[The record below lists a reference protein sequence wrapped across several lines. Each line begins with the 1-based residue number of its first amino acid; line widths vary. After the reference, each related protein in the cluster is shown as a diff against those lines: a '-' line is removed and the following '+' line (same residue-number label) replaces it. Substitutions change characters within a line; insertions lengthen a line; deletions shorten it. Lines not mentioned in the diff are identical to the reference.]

1 VGIESG
7 PQKNDITNV
16 FVHTRTA
23 PNGDVWLVYGIE
35 TRSVNGNS
43 YLDLEYNQ
51 AGVVLDGN
59 KLTGKGSIGGRT
71 VGDLLII
78 VDYEQ
83 GGKRPKVELRTW
95 TAAGIWSSPSTPAV
109 DGVTI
114 YETINLSDELHLA
127 PGAGFTGGGDPADVS
142 MALQFV
148 EGAINLTA
156 LGIIQTTEC
165 NISSTLNIKSRSS
178 SSFTSELKDFVLF
191 QFSFLEPPTVLVNSP
206 VICEGKSA
214 TISADASGGK
224 PPYQY
229 QWTVPMGVPNPG
241 NVASFT
247 ASVAGTYSVRVS
259 DANQCKGDGSGT
271 LKINPNTSS
280 SQSRMICSNELP
292 YSWDGLVFEAAG
304 SKTKTGLI
312 NQFGCDS
319 SATFNLTVNP
329 TTSSTQSRTICS
341 NELPYSWDGLIFEAA
356 GSKTK
361 TGLKNKFGCDSTAT
375 FNLAVNPTTS
385 STQSKTICSNQ
396 LPYSWD
402 GLIFEAAGSKT
413 KTGLK
418 NQFGCDSTATFN
430 LAVNPT
436 TSSTQSKTICANE
449 LPYSW
454 DGLVFEAAGSKSKT
468 GLKNQ
473 FGCDSTANF
482 NLIVNANPVCEISG
496 PFTQAAA
503 PLPNICIGG
512 GQPAPVV
519 YYKAPK
525 GNYTYQW
532 SVSEIGG
539 APFEPGSELLIIV
552 GDANTAMVAVQVLGG
567 GWLKL
572 KITDN
577 ATGCAS
583 DCYVPVATTPNA
595 ACTLE
600 GPAKACTNDVVTYT
614 TTAVEG
620 ATYNWSIEGDA
631 AIVSAMPYGNSIQV
645 KAGGVGSYTVFLVIT
660 KEGECPSY
668 CDWTTSVELCGLP
681 YCTYTQGYFGNI
693 GGIACTPQGPRT
705 TTALITESL
714 AAMPGGKLY
723 LGMPGRSFTASTAS
737 YIIGILPGGG
747 PATMLP
753 AGICKCN
760 HCIIPEKRKSK

>member
-1 VGIESG
+1 M
-7 PQKNDITNV
+7 K
-16 FVHTRTA
+16 
-23 PNGDVWLVYGIE
+23 
-35 TRSVNGNS
+35 
-43 YLDLEYNQ
+43 
-51 AGVVLDGN
+51 
-59 KLTGKGSIGGRT
+59 
-71 VGDLLII
+71 
-78 VDYEQ
+78 
-83 GGKRPKVELRTW
+83 
-95 TAAGIWSSPSTPAV
+95 
-109 DGVTI
+109 
-114 YETINLSDELHLA
+114 
-127 PGAGFTGGGDPADVS
+127 
-142 MALQFV
+142 
-148 EGAINLTA
+148 
-156 LGIIQTTEC
+156 
-165 NISSTLNIKSRSS
+165 
-178 SSFTSELKDFVLF
+178 
-191 QFSFLEPPTVLVNSP
+191 
-206 VICEGKSA
+206 
-214 TISADASGGK
+214 
-224 PPYQY
+224 
-229 QWTVPMGVPNPG
+229 
-241 NVASFT
+241 
-247 ASVAGTYSVRVS
+247 
-259 DANQCKGDGSGT
+259 
-271 LKINPNTSS
+271 
-280 SQSRMICSNELP
+280 
-292 YSWDGLVFEAAG
+292 
-304 SKTKTGLI
+304 

-319 SATFNLTVNP
+319 TATFNLTVNS
-329 TTSSTQSRTICS
+329 TTTSTQSRTICS

-418 NQFGCDSTATFN
+418 NKFGCDSTATFN

-436 TSSTQSKTICANE
+436 TSSTQSKTICSNE

-454 DGLVFEAAGSKSKT
+454 DGLIFEAAGSKTKT

-519 YYKAPK
+519 YYKAPE

-693 GGIACTPQGPRT
+693 GGIACTHQGPRT

-753 AGICKCN
+753 AGDYVNATTASFLRRGRVNNVLLSQTIALALNAYMPGSKLRELSLADGAGMADKWLITVEKKGNCDLKDAVAAECKFTPIYSPCGDGKYISGYTTSYN
-760 HCIIPEKRKSK
+760 PYSAWKLSSKVINALPGDKTVMDLLNLASAALGGSLPAGLSYSDIAGAVGLINEAFDECRIFVAISSKGDISDYCMPPAPEMCAETMASASGNNAAEAAIPSVVLIDVKELTVNAYPNPFKGQLSFRFVSPVSGNAKLEVFNASGQRLSVVFDGKVSAGVQNFVRYSPAFTASGLLIYKLTVGDKSVTGKVQSLQ